1 MQQWTQPSGF
11 VCVWNFKVVPMADL
25 ISILKRYSPQCVK
38 LQSQKELQL
47 SIWCACDATNP
58 WNICFLLREKA
69 RSEKI
74 GDVQTVHSQPLY
86 FLSSIF
92 CINFC
97 HRANADLS
105 GALCALCRLRNYLY
119 VHSHTFWQFNLFS
132 LQACEKK
139 KGKSLIG
146 FLLCI
151 FLVSGEGPDLWK
163 ESREGSEEAE
173 ISVTCVWS
181 EKPQYT
187 TVLTLSNSMDTNTNA
202 TLWLKHK
209 PSAGTWMTMWALPS
223 RFLLRRINT
232 PTSST
237 SGWL

>member
-11 VCVWNFKVVPMADL
+11 VSVWNFKVVPMTDL
-25 ISILKRYSPQCVK
+25 IFILKRYSPQFVK
-38 LQSQKELQL
+38 LQRQKEIQL
-47 SIWCACDATNP
+47 ATWCACEATAKDLVLVTRKSQK
-58 WNICFLLREKA
+58 WKDWRY
-69 RSEKI
+69 
-74 GDVQTVHSQPLY
+74 VQTVHNQPLC
-86 FLSSIF
+86 FLYSIF
-92 CINFC
+92 WINFC

-105 GALCALCRLRNYLY
+105 GALFALCRLWNYLY

-139 KGKSLIG
+139 KGKSLIEFG
-146 FLLCI
+146 LCI

-163 ESREGSEEAE
+163 ESREGSEGAE
-173 ISVTCVWS
+173 ISVTFVWS
-181 EKPQYT
+181 ERPQCT
-187 TVLTLSNSMDTNTNA
+187 TVLTLSNSTDTNTNA

-209 PSAGTWMTMWALPS
+209 PSAETWMTVWALPS